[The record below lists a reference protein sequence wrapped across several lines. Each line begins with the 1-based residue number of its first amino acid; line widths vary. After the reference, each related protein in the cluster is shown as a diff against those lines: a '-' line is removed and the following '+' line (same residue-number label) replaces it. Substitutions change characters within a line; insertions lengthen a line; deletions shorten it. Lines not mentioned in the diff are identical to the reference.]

1 MTDHFINGRAMHGHE
16 LSGYALAAETISHS
30 HNYGREAAAREM
42 AATIANFKE
51 GCTVGEELEIL
62 QGYIFGLL
70 VAAQTFVDRGEL
82 L

>member
-1 MTDHFINGRAMHGHE
+1 MTDHIINGKALHGHE
-16 LSGYALAAETISHS
+16 LSGYALAAETICDSR
-30 HNYGREAAAREM
+30 NYGRDAAAQAM
-42 AATIANFKE
+42 AATLANFKE
-51 GCTVGEELEIL
+51 GCAVGEELEIL